1 MTAPDHWQDVR
12 LVQLDIKGSGMRYH
26 KFMYLTYCYL
36 HNFPHQWPKWE
47 GGGLG
52 TTIYQTQMKKNI
64 SYMGFKVPCE
74 ILKLHNTGIET
85 NHLIMVEMGKL

>member
-1 MTAPDHWQDVR
+1 MTAADHWQDVR

-26 KFMYLTYCYL
+26 EFMYLTYCYL

-52 TTIYQTQMKKNI
+52 TTIYQTQMKKKNLTWVSKYHVKSSSFTI
-64 SYMGFKVPCE
+64 QELRPIV
-74 ILKLHNTGIET
+74 KLC
-85 NHLIMVEMGKL
+85 